1 MLILGLFFVK
11 KTKKTLQFCLKWG
24 VSKASTTYGSRDMVF
39 SLICISSSPRYAIL
53 YYIDPG
59 SVDSGNDKKNMRT
72 DFSKLGS

>member
-1 MLILGLFFVK
+1 
-11 KTKKTLQFCLKWG
+11 
-24 VSKASTTYGSRDMVF
+24 MVF